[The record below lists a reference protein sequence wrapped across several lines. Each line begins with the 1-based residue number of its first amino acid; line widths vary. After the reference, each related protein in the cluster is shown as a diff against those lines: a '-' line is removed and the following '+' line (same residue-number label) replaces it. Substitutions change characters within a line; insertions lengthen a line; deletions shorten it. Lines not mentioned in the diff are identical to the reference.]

1 MKLKKF
7 YSSREVAAM
16 TGLSARQ
23 LQWWDA
29 RRLFLPAIASHR
41 TEAGGFTERRYTPL
55 DVLELQVLADLR
67 RRGYSVPRLRAL
79 LTALRDV
86 FGMRLYEAIGE
97 GGPMTLYIGDG
108 ELYARTTDGRLFN
121 LDRPTQ
127 ALLMVGEDLTMRP
140 LEARERRKRPT
151 RRARREERDEQPR
164 TGD

>member
-151 RRARREERDEQPR
+151 RRVRRDEQPR
-164 TGD
+164 TED

>member
-7 YSSREVAAM
+7 YSSREVAVM

-79 LTALRDV
+79 LGALRDV

-127 ALLMVGEDLTMRP
+127 ALLMP
-140 LEARERRKRPT
+140 
-151 RRARREERDEQPR
+151 
-164 TGD
+164 

>member
-7 YSSREVAAM
+7 YSSREVAVM